1 MIILN
6 KKMLSTLLSC
16 LLVSSSVPSLLADTP
31 TVPCNE
37 PQRSKTC
44 KKFLTKNWRKITSSS
59 SKMIRLG
66 IIPIGG
72 MVAITAN
79 KISKKIFSNPP
90 PQKSDSVYWL
100 EEYYYAINDSEKSI
114 AKSKYIECMWRHI
127 SSNFSKFPGELK
139 KFIEMIIRENY
150 AYTSRY
156 TYRFNTQNTYLRD
169 DIILHMIDDIN
180 NMDDPSLSM
189 SIQNF
194 CKDDNAKVK
203 FEGIMGKILDN
214 MSEYKTK
221 TMPELNEFLNKTI
234 KNSGI
239 TKTGN
244 NDTVEKILD
253 DCQRLHKNSCNAMD
267 KENIDSN
274 LCELMNLKIRIENLL
289 TNPTLKDEFKELCS
303 ELENYP
309 SICEEFKKQYAEN
322 KRNHTPIL
330 PPKDKLLESHKNVS
344 KITHNIE
351 RQIKA
356 CDYKSKLPRIINFF
370 QSSYLQI
377 VENKYEF

>member
-1 MIILN
+1 
-6 KKMLSTLLSC
+6 
-16 LLVSSSVPSLLADTP
+16 
-31 TVPCNE
+31 
-37 PQRSKTC
+37 
-44 KKFLTKNWRKITSSS
+44 
-59 SKMIRLG
+59 
-66 IIPIGG
+66 
-72 MVAITAN
+72 
-79 KISKKIFSNPP
+79 
-90 PQKSDSVYWL
+90 
-100 EEYYYAINDSEKSI
+100 
-114 AKSKYIECMWRHI
+114 MWRHI

-180 NMDDPSLSM
+180 TVDDPSLSM

-253 DCQRLHKNSCNAMD
+253 DCQRLHKNSCHAMD

-289 TNPTLKDEFKELCS
+289 TNPTLKDEFKELCA
-303 ELENYP
+303 ELENYT